1 LCISAYESN
10 AFPAG
15 ITGGSELT
23 GGILAVPSAAAIA
36 IRPIEPLSTDGMT
49 FEIGN
54 DPDTGISFG
63 YRRWY
68 EKATGQMW
76 GTVEAL
82 YGVIAIQPTG
92 AVRICTA

>member
-1 LCISAYESN
+1 
-10 AFPAG
+10 
-15 ITGGSELT
+15 LT

-36 IRPIEPLSTDGMT
+36 IRPVQPLDSTGMV
-49 FEIGN
+49 FEIAT

-68 EKATGQMW
+68 EKATGTMW

-82 YGVIAIQPTG
+82 YGVIAVQPTG